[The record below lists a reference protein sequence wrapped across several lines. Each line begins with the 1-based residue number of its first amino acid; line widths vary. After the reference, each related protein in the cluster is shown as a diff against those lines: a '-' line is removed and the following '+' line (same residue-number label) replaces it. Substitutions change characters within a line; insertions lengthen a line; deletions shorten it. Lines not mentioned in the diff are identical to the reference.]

1 MKEENTQANCGLLFE
16 ANLSYTYLYAVRYPF
31 YVVSLINILKAV
43 LFCVSIVV
51 YPLVTSKPHKVF
63 TVYPLLRDSQH

>member
-31 YVVSLINILKAV
+31 YVVSLINILKASV
-43 LFCVSIVV
+43 LCIHSSVSSSDEQ
-51 YPLVTSKPHKVF
+51 TSQSLHCTS
-63 TVYPLLRDSQH
+63 TVA